1 LRAAVSKGL
10 ITPEFQNRKAGGSIP
25 PLDDWKRFKS
35 FFFRPF
41 FALCYL
47 TALKYSLQLDSVIL
61 PAAVEVFSNL
71 KVKSPFV
78 VMTTA

>member
-1 LRAAVSKGL
+1 
-10 ITPEFQNRKAGGSIP
+10 
-25 PLDDWKRFKS
+25 LDDWKRSKS
-35 FFFRPF
+35 FFFDLFSTFFRPF